1 MKKIIKPENMP
12 KTVGYSRAIRVDN
25 LMFICAQEPKDSKGN
40 IVGEGNF
47 EIQARQVFENLL
59 KVVKSEG
66 GTMENVVEITAYMT
80 NMGDVD
86 TFRKIRAE
94 YFKDYYPVCS
104 MVEVKGLLHKEYL
117 LVVKAIAAF

>member
-1 MKKIIKPENMP
+1 MKKIVKPENMP

-25 LMFICAQEPKDSKGN
+25 LMFICAQEPKDVNGN
-40 IVGEGNF
+40 IIGEGDF
-47 EIQARQVFENLL
+47 EAQARQVFENLRN
-59 KVVKSEG
+59 VVKAEG
-66 GTMENVVEITAYMT
+66 GTMENIVEITAYMT

-86 TFRKIRAE
+86 VFRKIRAE

-104 MVEVKGLLHKEYL
+104 MVEVKRLLSEKYL